1 MPYVFCLFVFSMGLI
16 ELRVASHD
24 HVEQDAAL
32 PALTGAFTHES
43 LSKKLLK
50 CQSSLKSCVIMCLK
64 SSVSESCS
72 WEGHALHAG
81 DFPLLQ
87 HTWFK
92 WIACDQN
99 WFQTDMLNR
108 TKSSKAGD
116 PSSRCQRS
124 FNHLCKTFSY
134 VSCALG
140 VTLHHPV
147 GVLLAM
153 ANILLQFLPGT
164 SVEPSFVTVEL
175 RTVGGDRWCRRPCIS
190 ILSLHIHIF
199 RVALML
205 RMEHKCATFI
215 CNNLS

>member
-1 MPYVFCLFVFSMGLI
+1 MPYIFCLFVFSMGLI

-108 TKSSKAGD
+108 TKSCKAGD
-116 PSSRCQRS
+116 PQVQGVNVPLTIFAKLSVTFHVHWGLRCI
-124 FNHLCKTFSY
+124 
-134 VSCALG
+134 
-140 VTLHHPV
+140 
-147 GVLLAM
+147 
-153 ANILLQFLPGT
+153 ILLEYCWLWQTFCCSFCL
-164 SVEPSFVTVEL
+164 EPLWSQVL
-175 RTVGGDRWCRRPCIS
+175 WL
-190 ILSLHIHIF
+190 LS
-199 RVALML
+199 
-205 RMEHKCATFI
+205 
-215 CNNLS
+215 